1 MIPLTATTLKG
12 TWSTLLLPLDE
23 NEAIRWDNIDLQL
36 NALAKAEIDGI
47 YFNGTAGEFFNQT
60 NEEFLQLAQT
70 TAAFCD
76 ARGIPFQ
83 IGASHLHPSETLRH
97 IEQTRELNPGAF
109 QVILPEWNPLTWEE
123 IRNYLTRLVAAAAP
137 IPLVIYNP
145 PNARKVLLP
154 SEWARLASEVDG
166 IIGVKVAGG
175 DAAWHVE
182 MKHAA
187 NQLSVFVAGIR
198 LASGMIH
205 GCARGSYS
213 NLACLSPC
221 GAIRWGR
228 SILKEP
234 EIALAQEAQIL
245 EVFKSALKPIRGRF
259 SNTAID
265 KALAAAGGWA
275 DGSPTVRWPLA
286 SIPQSEVDRLSK
298 TFRKALPF
306 LFNETG
312 SSA

>member
-23 NEAIRWDNIDLQL
+23 NE
-36 NALAKAEIDGI
+36 
-47 YFNGTAGEFFNQT
+47 
-60 NEEFLQLAQT
+60 
-70 TAAFCD
+70 
-76 ARGIPFQ
+76 
-83 IGASHLHPSETLRH
+83 
-97 IEQTRELNPGAF
+97 
-109 QVILPEWNPLTWEE
+109 
-123 IRNYLTRLVAAAAP
+123 
-137 IPLVIYNP
+137 
-145 PNARKVLLP
+145 
-154 SEWARLASEVDG
+154 
-166 IIGVKVAGG
+166 
-175 DAAWHVE
+175 
-182 MKHAA
+182 
-187 NQLSVFVAGIR
+187 
-198 LASGMIH
+198 
-205 GCARGSYS
+205 
-213 NLACLSPC
+213 
-221 GAIRWGR
+221 AIRWGR

-245 EVFKSALKPIRGRF
+245 EVFKSALEPIRGRF

-275 DGSPTVRWPLA
+275 DGSPTARWPLA